1 MGKGE
6 RGNTV
11 SLLMLL
17 SRVLSSTIRV
27 CGPFAVLLVAASR
40 LSISRLTDR
49 MKMIS
54 YPEFEYNLK
63 AKVMFLSKWLRQTL
77 MTVHPLPQSNLDDSP
92 SPPSVKP

>member
-27 CGPFAVLLVAASR
+27 CGPCVVLLVAASR
-40 LSISRLTDR
+40 LSWLTDR

-77 MTVHPLPQSNLDDSP
+77 MTVHPLPRDLY
-92 SPPSVKP
+92 